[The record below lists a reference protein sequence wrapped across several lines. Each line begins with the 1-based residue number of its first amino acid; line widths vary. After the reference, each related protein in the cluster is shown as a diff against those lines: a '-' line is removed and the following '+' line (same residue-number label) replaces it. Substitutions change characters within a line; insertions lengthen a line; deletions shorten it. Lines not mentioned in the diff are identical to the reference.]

1 MSESNH
7 DKKTDVDLLRD
18 AQLEIIS
25 DIDEIRSRLWDTN
38 YLQEIEMLQKQS
50 YPEDLNNLTKE

>member
-1 MSESNH
+1 MSES
-7 DKKTDVDLLRD
+7 DDEKTDIDLLRE
-18 AQLEIIS
+18 AQLEIIF